1 MTERR
6 EIARV
11 LLVDDHSLYRHG
23 LRTALAD
30 QQGLEVIGEAAN
42 GAEAMAL
49 FGALVPDMVVLDIH
63 LPDTTGLEL
72 ARQMLHKRP
81 EVRLAILTMLR
92 DEEVFNVAL
101 GLGVLGY
108 VLKECAADEII
119 DCIRAVMR
127 NEPYVSAQLSG
138 YLVRRRALSDAFETG
153 ANSLDRLTTAERRVL
168 RLLAQSMTTKEIALE
183 LAVSP
188 RTIEAHR
195 ANIGGKLGLKGSHS
209 LLRYAISNRPL
220 LDRLQ

>member
-1 MTERR
+1 MDDGR
-6 EIARV
+6 AAVRV
-11 LLVDDHSLYRHG
+11 LLVDDHSLYRQG
-23 LRTALAD
+23 LRMALSG
-30 QQGLEVIGEAAN
+30 QEGLDVVGEAAN
-42 GAEAMAL
+42 GAEAMSL
-49 FGALVPDMVVLDIH
+49 FGTLAPDMVVLDIH
-63 LPDTTGLEL
+63 LPDTTGLDL
-72 ARQMLHKRP
+72 ARVMLQHRRD
-81 EVRLAILTMLR
+81 VRLAILTMLR

-138 YLVRRRALSDAFETG
+138 YLLRRRALTEAGPATDNA
-153 ANSLDRLTTAERRVL
+153 LDRLTTAERRVL

>member
-1 MTERR
+1 MV
-6 EIARV
+6 RV
-11 LLVDDHSLYRHG
+11 LLVDDHSLYRQG
-23 LRTALAD
+23 LRSALGD
-30 QQGLEVIGEAAN
+30 QQGLEVVGEAAN

-49 FGALVPDMVVLDIH
+49 FGALAPDMVVLDIH
-63 LPDTTGLEL
+63 LPDSTGLDL
-72 ARQMLHKRP
+72 ARQMLHLRP
-81 EVRLAILTMLR
+81 QVRLAILTMLR

-101 GLGVLGY
+101 SLGVMGY

-119 DCIRAVMR
+119 DCISAVIR

-138 YLVRRRALSDAFETG
+138 YLIRRRALSDSLPP

-168 RLLAQSMTTKEIALE
+168 RLLARSMTTKEIALE